1 MITVDLKNGT
11 VGYEPNLDNIIK
23 GVKTLQSL
31 RLNMVQD
38 RLFLSENR
46 RDQIVTRIE
55 RRRKYLRGI

>member
-1 MITVDLKNGT
+1 MITVDPKNGT